1 MQLNQLK
8 RKTKNRDSKRVARGG
23 KRGKT
28 AGRGTKG
35 QKARAGHKMRP
46 EMRDIIKKIPKLRG
60 RGKNT
65 NKSFEIKPAPVNL
78 MLIEKNFAAGET
90 VTPEILLAKKL
101 VARFG
106 GRVPKVKILATG
118 KLTKSIT
125 FTGCL
130 MSASAKAAIED
141 AGGTVTNETKVVTG
155 KKKKEVKGKK

>member
-35 QKARAGHKMRP
+35 QKARAGHRIRP
-46 EMRDIIKKIPKLRG
+46 EMRDIIKKLPKLRG

-78 MLIEKNFAAGET
+78 TLIEKYFSAGET
-90 VTPEILLAKKL
+90 VTPETLLAKKL
-101 VARFG
+101 ITKSG
-106 GRVPKVKILATG
+106 GRTPKVKILATG
-118 KLTKSIT
+118 KLTKSIVI
-125 FTGCL
+125 TGCL
-130 MSASAKAAIED
+130 ASASAKQAIEG
-141 AGGTVTNETKVVTG
+141 AGGKVSA
-155 KKKKEVKGKK
+155 

>member
-8 RKTKNRDSKRVARGG
+8 RKVKNKDSKRVARGG

-35 QKARAGHKMRP
+35 QKARAGHRMRP
-46 EMRDIIKKIPKLRG
+46 EMRDIIKKIPKSRG

-78 MLIEKNFAAGET
+78 SLIEKNFNAGDA

-101 VARFG
+101 VAKIG
-106 GRVPKVKILATG
+106 GRTPKVKILATG
-118 KLTKSIT
+118 KITKKIDFS
-125 FTGCL
+125 GCL
-130 MSASAKAAIED
+130 VSESAKTAIEA
-141 AGGTVTNETKVVTG
+141 AGGKVN
-155 KKKKEVKGKK
+155 